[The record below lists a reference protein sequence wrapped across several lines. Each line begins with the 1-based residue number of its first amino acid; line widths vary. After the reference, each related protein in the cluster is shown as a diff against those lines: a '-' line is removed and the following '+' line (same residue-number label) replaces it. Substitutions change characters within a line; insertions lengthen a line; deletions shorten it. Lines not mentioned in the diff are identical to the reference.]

1 MQVRLNPRALGR
13 GQEQIAVRILAA
25 RTAVRRDDGGLE
37 QAAIR
42 ASGHRAA
49 RRGGLV
55 CLLRLVADE
64 REDGECE
71 EKGAENAHKAADQP
85 TASRRVERAPAQ
97 VNWPPLARRTL
108 GRQEYRLQLL
118 ITLRDTASSDRARNC
133 RAKRQAD
140 GRPRH
145 ALCGSAR

>member
-1 MQVRLNPRALGR
+1 MQVRLTPRALGR

-55 CLLRLVADE
+55 RLLRLVADE

-85 TASRRVERAPAQ
+85 TASRPGERPRGQ
-97 VNWPPLARRTL
+97 VYWAHPARRTQ
-108 GRQEYRLQLL
+108 GRQ
-118 ITLRDTASSDRARNC
+118 DD
-133 RAKRQAD
+133 
-140 GRPRH
+140 
-145 ALCGSAR
+145 